1 MARLLRGGEGTNWPA
16 RLWDWAFLHEL
27 SGKTQLSRSHRTGW
41 RDGRTILICAN
52 PLFVSTPSP
61 QPGHVMGSGWGW
73 TPPTSHRSLYFP
85 RTPPPRTVGAVQALA
100 KPGSPEASLHP
111 CSSPVRYAALLRHP
125 LLLKRKQ
132 AGWLACGRT
141 HTL

>member
-16 RLWDWAFLHEL
+16 RLCDWAFLHEL

-41 RDGRTILICAN
+41 RDGLTILICAN
-52 PLFVSTPSP
+52 PLFLSTPSP
-61 QPGHVMGSGWGW
+61 QPGRVMGSGWVW
-73 TPPTSHRSLYFP
+73 TPPTSHHSSVLPKDAPSPHSWGRP
-85 RTPPPRTVGAVQALA
+85 GACQARGLTRCLA
-100 KPGSPEASLHP
+100 
-111 CSSPVRYAALLRHP
+111 AALSRHP

-132 AGWLACGRT
+132 AAWLACGRT